1 MILLILNNAALGIV
15 VSLFLK
21 RLNSILKTFAS
32 ALELMFTAVL
42 SWYAHGVHAG
52 PPAAGGL
59 IVTLCPSARLF
70 FGIVVDFRTW
80 IAISLVSGAS
90 SLCCTRL
97 AFWELAAGLAW
108 LGLAPRPPLPTRV
121 CRPQCRCT
129 FTRSSPW
136 PRPPRR
142 PSCPCASRQAHHS
155 HLSAVV
161 SLGRPPA
168 GLDAT
173 YIQNVV
179 FFVKNTDA

>member
-42 SWYAHGVHAG
+42 SWCAHGVHAG

-90 SLCCTRL
+90 SLCCTRS
-97 AFWELAAGLAW
+97 AFWELAVGLAW
-108 LGLAPRPPLPTRV
+108 LGTPAPLTHARVPP
-121 CRPQCRCT
+121 
-129 FTRSSPW
+129 
-136 PRPPRR
+136 
-142 PSCPCASRQAHHS
+142 A
-155 HLSAVV
+155 V
-161 SLGRPPA
+161 SLYLYSLKPVAAPA
-168 GLDAT
+168 AAPILP
-173 YIQNVV
+173 VR
-179 FFVKNTDA
+179 K